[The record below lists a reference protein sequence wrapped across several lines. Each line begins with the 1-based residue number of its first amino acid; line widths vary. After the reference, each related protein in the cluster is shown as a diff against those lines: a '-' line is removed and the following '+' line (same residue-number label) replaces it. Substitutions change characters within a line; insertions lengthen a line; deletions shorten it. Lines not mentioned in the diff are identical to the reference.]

1 MKDLNNAIHHLDLT
15 DMYRTLTQ
23 QQQNTEYILLKHT
36 ENAHISHVEH
46 QTRLK
51 EFKKTESYQK
61 SFPVTMKWN

>member
-1 MKDLNNAIHHLDLT
+1 MKDLNNAIYDLDLT

-36 ENAHISHVEH
+36 ENTHISHVGH

-51 EFKKTESYQK
+51 EFKK
-61 SFPVTMKWN
+61 N